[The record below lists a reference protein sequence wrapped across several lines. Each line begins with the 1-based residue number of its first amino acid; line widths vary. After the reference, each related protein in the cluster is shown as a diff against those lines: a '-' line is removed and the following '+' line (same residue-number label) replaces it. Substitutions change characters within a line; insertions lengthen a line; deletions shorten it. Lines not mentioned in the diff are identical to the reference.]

1 MEKMFCLKGGGEG
14 GGAGR
19 SVGLALFVGAG
30 GGGYERNKKEGI
42 TKNDVL
48 HNLEKSTTD
57 KGWDGMNIIFVFE
70 KNRCTQSKQNK
81 TNCWES
87 RGC

>member
-30 GGGYERNKKEGI
+30 AGATKETKKKELQKMTCYI
-42 TKNDVL
+42 MSKNQRLTKV
-48 HNLEKSTTD
+48 
-57 KGWDGMNIIFVFE
+57 GME
-70 KNRCTQSKQNK
+70 
-81 TNCWES
+81 
-87 RGC
+87 